1 MSRGHMCDFV
11 GCRCKEQVEF
21 SLCGLKSWCFDIL
34 VQLKL
39 HFLPLKG
46 KILPLILPCL
56 PFHTQPPSKSSPPS
70 RTSNCVL
77 PLVWLPL
84 LLAISLPSPSIH
96 TVLSWGLKEI
106 STLAQCIRAWGT
118 KKMGETNV
126 LKWVCW
132 KEEVRFFG
140 TFLFCLTN
148 AYFAS
153 LLFPLLPSCF
163 GQWVL
168 VTVILTLLVETSY
181 DRHQEQEKDK
191 EKTNYLA
198 QCALWV
204 SPVKKPPVDLW
215 LIQQRSRVKY

>member
-1 MSRGHMCDFV
+1 MSRGHMCNFV

-84 LLAISLPSPSIH
+84 LLAISLPSASIH
-96 TVLSWGLKEI
+96 TALSWGLKEI
-106 STLAQCIRAWGT
+106 PTLAQCIRVRGT
-118 KKMGETNV
+118 KKNGGRVKQM
-126 LKWVCW
+126 CW
-132 KEEVRFFG
+132 NE
-140 TFLFCLTN
+140 
-148 AYFAS
+148 FAGRKSSGSS
-153 LLFPLLPSCF
+153 LLFCSVSQMPILHPFYFPCF
-163 GQWVL
+163 PAVL
-168 VTVILTLLVETSY
+168 NSE
-181 DRHQEQEKDK
+181 
-191 EKTNYLA
+191 
-198 QCALWV
+198 C
-204 SPVKKPPVDLW
+204 W
-215 LIQQRSRVKY
+215 LQ